1 MHVSC
6 RAHASRGSNRARDG
20 RIQHANRFLPR
31 SRRLRMNH
39 SNGFTVATKPARRGA
54 LRRTRNI
61 RRVDDAL
68 RTAYEKYDRSAET
81 KLLLHVP
88 LRAILCTTTLHFG
101 VVALGEP

>member
-1 MHVSC
+1 
-6 RAHASRGSNRARDG
+6 
-20 RIQHANRFLPR
+20 
-31 SRRLRMNH
+31 MNH

-81 KLLLHVP
+81 KRLLHLLLRV
-88 LRAILCTTTLHFG
+88 I
-101 VVALGEP
+101 